1 MGALPSRHPPDTVIP
16 QPSPV
21 GRAPFHPDVARFLRS
36 MCGVHDA
43 ESVGHGRALL
53 GAAQSDAYHPLR
65 LDPATVVQV
74 AVPLDGDDTA
84 PGATASAW
92 VVRALRGHDSCAHD
106 ALLPAI
112 VYAHGAFGCFATHE
126 RVVRR
131 LANCTGAAIVVVDCA
146 FDEPWPA
153 AERRVSG
160 VLAWLAACGD
170 RVGVDGTRLALAGDG
185 IGAHVATSAALAA
198 AADPDM
204 GPRVRAQVL
213 MCPLL
218 DTPQRIPFD
227 DDKVG
232 LPWTTARALQRAWD
246 AYAPHGAPS
255 PLTVTASRAR
265 HLPPTLVVTAERDIA
280 APHGHAYGHA
290 LVRAGV
296 PVQVASYPVA
306 FHDFWVLDAL
316 ADTPAAAAATDL
328 VAHFVVHAFAH

>member
-21 GRAPFHPDVARFLRS
+21 GRAPFHPDVARFLQS

-65 LDPATVVQV
+65 LDPASVVQV
-74 AVPLDGDDTA
+74 AVPLDGGDTA
-84 PGATASAW
+84 SGATASAW

-126 RVVRR
+126 RVIRR
-131 LANCTGAAIVVVDCA
+131 LAHCTGAAVVFVDCV

-153 AERRVSG
+153 AERHVSG

-198 AADPDM
+198 ATDPDM
-204 GPRVRAQVL
+204 GPRVRAQMLV
-213 MCPLL
+213 CPLL
-218 DTPQRIPFD
+218 DTPQHIPFD
-227 DDKVG
+227 DDKIG
-232 LPWTTARALQRAWD
+232 LPWTTSRALQCAWD
-246 AYAPHGAPS
+246 AYAPHGARS
-255 PLTVTASRAR
+255 PLAVTASHAR
-265 HLPPTLVVTAERDIA
+265 HLPPTLVLTAERDIA

-328 VAHFVVHAFAH
+328 VAHFVTHAFAH